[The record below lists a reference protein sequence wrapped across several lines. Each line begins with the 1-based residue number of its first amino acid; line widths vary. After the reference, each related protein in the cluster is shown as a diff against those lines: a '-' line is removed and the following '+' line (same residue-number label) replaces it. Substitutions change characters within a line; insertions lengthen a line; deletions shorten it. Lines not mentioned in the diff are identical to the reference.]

1 MKNLKKGLV
10 ATLAIGLAL
19 SISAPVFATE
29 NTESE
34 EVKDS
39 TVESSTAVEKEQ
51 TNVVEKE
58 TIKDEKATEPSE
70 TIKKPLK
77 AAPNAVTAKTGLSF
91 EIGAKPAATDFVTI
105 NDDTNKPTFTFKN
118 GAPTTATAGNYST
131 VILVTFD
138 DATSVEVTAD
148 YTVKAATPLATLKT
162 TPVIAQGSK
171 PTPSQFATPAAGVQL
186 SFKTGVPSTT
196 TPGYFSTTIVAT
208 KDGKTEEL
216 VAPFYVIDQTPP
228 EVSLIDEDS
237 VFTKGEVLTPEDF
250 VIATDNAGK
259 VKLSFK
265 PGYEA
270 STSTTGY
277 HETVIIAKDTA
288 GNTQEVTVSY
298 FVINNV
304 ATLKTPVLD
313 EKNSTAKVIYGKTS
327 SNVTVE
333 MLSENGDLIATTTS
347 DSSGNF
353 TLKLKTPLKQNDFFV
368 LFAFDDNGNYSD
380 YGGYSYIGQD
390 MEIVETPTVTAKK
403 PDIKTI
409 VKNSNKNNVKVKD
422 PKKSEGTL
430 PKTGDESSL
439 PLTAIGLLLASGT
452 VIVLRKKQA

>member
-39 TVESSTAVEKEQ
+39 TVESSTAVEKE
-51 TNVVEKE
+51 
-58 TIKDEKATEPSE
+58 TIKDEKATESSE

-77 AAPNAVTAKTGLSF
+77 AAPNAVTAKTDLSF
-91 EIGAKPAATDFVTI
+91 EIGAKPVATDFVTI

-162 TPVIAQGSK
+162 TAPVIAQDSK
-171 PTPSQFATPAAGVQL
+171 PNPKQFADAESDVIL
-186 SFKTGVPSTT
+186 SFKSGTPSTKKTGSFT
-196 TPGYFSTTIVAT
+196 TIIVAT
-208 KDGKTEEL
+208 KGTESEEL
-216 VAPFYVIDQTPP
+216 VVKYSITDQTPP
-228 EVSLIDEDS
+228 TILIKQILPVIKKGDTFDYKGLITVYDNS
-237 VFTKGEVLTPEDF
+237 GKFT
-250 VIATDNAGK
+250 I
-259 VKLSFK
+259 SYK
-265 PGYEA
+265 PGHEA
-270 STSTTGY
+270 NTSKLGY
-277 HETVIIAKDTA
+277 HEAIIIVTDEA
-288 GNTQEVTVSY
+288 GNTQEATLSY
-298 FVINNV
+298 FVSPNV

-333 MLSENGDLIATTTS
+333 MFSENGDLIATTMS

-353 TLKLKTPLKQNDFFV
+353 TLKLKTPLKQNYFFV

-380 YGGYSYIGQD
+380 YSGYSYIGQD

-422 PKKSEGTL
+422 PKKTEGTL

>member
-39 TVESSTAVEKEQ
+39 TVESSTA
-51 TNVVEKE
+51 VEKE

-105 NDDTNKPTFTFKN
+105 NDDTNKPTFAFKN

-148 YTVKAATPLATLKT
+148 YTVKAAIPLATLKT
-162 TPVIAQGSK
+162 TAPVIAQDSK
-171 PTPSQFATPAAGVQL
+171 PNPKQFADAESDVIL
-186 SFKTGVPSTT
+186 SFKSGTPSTKKTGSFT
-196 TPGYFSTTIVAT
+196 TIIVAT
-208 KDGKTEEL
+208 KGTESEEL
-216 VAPFYVIDQTPP
+216 VVKYSITDQTPP
-228 EVSLIDEDS
+228 TILIKQILPVIKKGDTFDYKGLITVYDNS
-237 VFTKGEVLTPEDF
+237 GKFT
-250 VIATDNAGK
+250 I
-259 VKLSFK
+259 SYK
-265 PGYEA
+265 PGHEA
-270 STSTTGY
+270 NTSKLGY
-277 HETVIIAKDTA
+277 HEAIIIVTDEA
-288 GNTQEVTVSY
+288 GNTQEATLSY
-298 FVINNV
+298 FVSPNV

-333 MLSENGDLIATTTS
+333 MFSENGDLIATTMS
-347 DSSGNF
+347 DSYGNF
-353 TLKLKTPLKQNDFFV
+353 TLKLKTPLKQNYFFV

-380 YGGYSYIGQD
+380 YSGYSYIGQD

-439 PLTAIGLLLASGT
+439 PLTAIGLLLVSGSL
-452 VIVLRKKQA
+452 IILRKKQA

>member
-39 TVESSTAVEKEQ
+39 TVESSTAVEKE
-51 TNVVEKE
+51 
-58 TIKDEKATEPSE
+58 TIKDEKATESSE

-91 EIGAKPAATDFVTI
+91 EIGAKPVATDFVTI
-105 NDDTNKPTFTFKN
+105 NDDTNKPTFAFKN
-118 GAPTTATAGNYST
+118 GTPTTATAGNYST

-162 TPVIAQGSK
+162 TAPVIAQDSK
-171 PTPSQFATPAAGVQL
+171 PNPKQFADAESDVIL
-186 SFKTGVPSTT
+186 SFKSGTPSTKKTGSFT
-196 TPGYFSTTIVAT
+196 TIIVAT
-208 KDGKTEEL
+208 KGTESEEL
-216 VAPFYVIDQTPP
+216 VVKYSITDQTPP
-228 EVSLIDEDS
+228 TILIKQILPVIKKGDTFDYKGLITVYDNS
-237 VFTKGEVLTPEDF
+237 GKFT
-250 VIATDNAGK
+250 I
-259 VKLSFK
+259 SYK
-265 PGYEA
+265 PGHEA
-270 STSTTGY
+270 NTSKLGY
-277 HETVIIAKDTA
+277 HEAIIIVTDEA
-288 GNTQEVTVSY
+288 GNTQEATLSY
-298 FVINNV
+298 FVSPNV

-333 MLSENGDLIATTTS
+333 MFSENGDLIATTMS
-347 DSSGNF
+347 DSYGNF
-353 TLKLKTPLKQNDFFV
+353 TIKLEKALKENESFSLIATSLI
-368 LFAFDDNGNYSD
+368 GNYSD
-380 YGGYSYIGQD
+380 YSIYSYIGQD
-390 MEIVETPTVTAKK
+390 LKITEPTRMPYIKK
-403 PDIKTI
+403 M
-409 VKNSNKNNVKVKD
+409 NKIMNKKEVKVKD
-422 PKKSEGTL
+422 PKKSEDTL

>member
-39 TVESSTAVEKEQ
+39 TVESSTAVEKE
-51 TNVVEKE
+51 
-58 TIKDEKATEPSE
+58 TIKDEKATESSE

-77 AAPNAVTAKTGLSF
+77 AAPNAVTAKTDLSF
-91 EIGAKPAATDFVTI
+91 EIGAKPVATDFVTI

-162 TPVIAQGSK
+162 TAPVIAQDSK
-171 PTPSQFATPAAGVQL
+171 PNPKQFADAESDVIL
-186 SFKTGVPSTT
+186 SFKSGTPSTKKTGSFT
-196 TPGYFSTTIVAT
+196 TIIVAT
-208 KDGKTEEL
+208 KGTESEEL
-216 VAPFYVIDQTPP
+216 VVKYSITDQTPP
-228 EVSLIDEDS
+228 TILIKQILPVIKKGDTFDYKGLITVYDNS
-237 VFTKGEVLTPEDF
+237 GKFT
-250 VIATDNAGK
+250 I
-259 VKLSFK
+259 SYK
-265 PGYEA
+265 PGHEA
-270 STSTTGY
+270 NTSKLGY
-277 HETVIIAKDTA
+277 HEAIIIVTDEA
-288 GNTQEVTVSY
+288 GNTQEATLSY
-298 FVINNV
+298 FVSPNV

-333 MLSENGDLIATTTS
+333 MFSENGDLIATTMS
-347 DSSGNF
+347 DSYGNF
-353 TLKLKTPLKQNDFFV
+353 TIKLEKALKENESFSLIATSLI
-368 LFAFDDNGNYSD
+368 GNYSD
-380 YGGYSYIGQD
+380 YSIYSYIGQD
-390 MEIVETPTVTAKK
+390 LKITEPTRMPYIKKMNKIVNKK
-403 PDIKTI
+403 E
-409 VKNSNKNNVKVKD
+409 VKVKD

>member
-39 TVESSTAVEKEQ
+39 TVESSTAVEKE
-51 TNVVEKE
+51 

-91 EIGAKPAATDFVTI
+91 EIGVKPAATDFVTI

-118 GAPTTATAGNYST
+118 GAPKTATAGNYST

-162 TPVIAQGSK
+162 TAPVIAQDSK
-171 PTPSQFATPAAGVQL
+171 PNPKQFADAESDVIL
-186 SFKTGVPSTT
+186 SFKSGTPSTKKTGSFT
-196 TPGYFSTTIVAT
+196 TIIVAT
-208 KDGKTEEL
+208 KGTESEEL
-216 VAPFYVIDQTPP
+216 VVKYSITDQTPP
-228 EVSLIDEDS
+228 TILIKQILPVIKKGDTFDYKGLITVYDNS
-237 VFTKGEVLTPEDF
+237 GKFT
-250 VIATDNAGK
+250 I
-259 VKLSFK
+259 SYK
-265 PGYEA
+265 PGHEA
-270 STSTTGY
+270 NTSKLGY
-277 HETVIIAKDTA
+277 HEAIIIVTDEA
-288 GNTQEVTVSY
+288 GNTQEATLSY
-298 FVINNV
+298 FVSPNV
-304 ATLKTPVLD
+304 ATLKTPVID

-333 MLSENGDLIATTTS
+333 MFSENGDLIATTMS
-347 DSSGNF
+347 DSYGNF
-353 TLKLKTPLKQNDFFV
+353 TIKLEKALKENESFSLIATSLI
-368 LFAFDDNGNYSD
+368 GNYSD
-380 YGGYSYIGQD
+380 YSIYSYIGQD
-390 MEIVETPTVTAKK
+390 LKITEPTRMPYIKKMNKIVNKK
-403 PDIKTI
+403 E
-409 VKNSNKNNVKVKD
+409 VKVKD
-422 PKKSEGTL
+422 PKKTEGTL

-439 PLTAIGLLLASGT
+439 PLTAIGLLLASGSL
-452 VIVLRKKQA
+452 IILRKKQA